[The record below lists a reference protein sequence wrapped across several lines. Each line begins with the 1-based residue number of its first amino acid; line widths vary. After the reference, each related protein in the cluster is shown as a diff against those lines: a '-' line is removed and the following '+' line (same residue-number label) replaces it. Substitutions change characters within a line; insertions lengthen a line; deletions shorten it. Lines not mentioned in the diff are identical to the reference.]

1 MEFTLSEDQEV
12 FKSTAQKFFKE
23 KCTVSTLK
31 EFEDSNSGYSLS
43 LYKEIAD
50 LGLIGLIIPE
60 EYGGAGGNLMDLAL
74 VVEEAGYAAL
84 PAPFLSTVSYG
95 AIPVLNHGT
104 EAQKRNLLPEIANGK
119 LIFTS
124 ALSESQ
130 AHYDFKHVTSS
141 ADKTGGEY
149 NLSGSKLFVP
159 FADSADYLLTLA
171 RTTKS
176 SHGSS
181 DGLSLFLVKG
191 DQSGIQS
198 SLMPSIGSDR
208 LFEVELKGVSVSTG
222 DILGEINNAWTLTQ
236 KTIQMATA
244 LQCVEMAG
252 VLRRALEVTRDYVKE
267 RMQFGRAIGS
277 FQSVQHRLA
286 DMYTIVEGG
295 RLAAYQAIWKLEEG
309 MNAQRE
315 ISIAKTWLSM
325 KGQDVF
331 VGAHQL
337 HGGMGL
343 DVDYPLQFCFRRFKS
358 MQLNLGPAPIHLKK
372 ISQSLTQKSASN
384 ATLQFLK

>member
-1 MEFTLSEDQEV
+1 MEFALSEVQEV

-31 EFEDSNSGYSLS
+31 EFEESNNGYSIS
-43 LYKEIAD
+43 LYKEMAD
-50 LGLIGLIIPE
+50 LGLLGLIIPE

-74 VVEEAGYAAL
+74 VIEEAGYATL
-84 PAPFLSTVSYG
+84 PAPFLSTISYG
-95 AIPVLNHGT
+95 VLPIINHGT
-104 EAQKRNLLPEIANGK
+104 EAQKRDLLPKIANGE

-130 AHYDFKHVTSS
+130 AHYNLKHITSF
-141 ADKTGGEY
+141 ADKRGGEY

-171 RTTKS
+171 RTKKS
-176 SHGSS
+176 SGGSS
-181 DGLSLFLVKG
+181 EGLSLFLVKG
-191 DQSGIQS
+191 SQSRVQT
-198 SLMPSIGSDR
+198 SLLPSIGSDR
-208 LFEVELKGVSVSTG
+208 LFEVALQEVNVSTG
-222 DILGEINNAWTLTQ
+222 DILGEIDNGWILTQ

-267 RMQFGRAIGS
+267 RMQFGRTIGS

-286 DMYTIVEGG
+286 DMYTMVEGG

-309 MNAQRE
+309 ASAERE

-325 KGQDVF
+325 KGQDVL

-358 MQLNLGPAPIHLKK
+358 MQLNLGPASMHVKK
-372 ISQSLTQKSASN
+372 IGQSLTQKSVADAS
-384 ATLQFLK
+384 LQFLK